1 MRRTFLGAI
10 RLLGGLGAG
19 FAIFM
24 LVVAW
29 RLSSGPISLSW
40 ATPYV
45 ENALNSAHPNFHFRF
60 DDTILTWAG
69 WQRTFDVR
77 VLNVR
82 VVGDND
88 TALAAVPEISLSISA
103 RALLHGKIAPK
114 SIEMFGPKLRLERQ
128 SDGNWE
134 IGLGTDAPRSGDFA
148 SRIVNQLM
156 AAPDPNRA
164 MSYLSRVVVI
174 GADLTLTDRRLD
186 RTWRAPTADIRLERD
201 RDGIR
206 GYATLDLATEARETH
221 VMVSGNFDA
230 KTRKTDTEVRF
241 EPINPAAFAKI
252 EKNLLPLAAVDLP
265 ISGVVRLVIG
275 ADRAVESSSFELAGG
290 EGHVDLPNPLDQL
303 LAVRSLELKGT
314 YAAAGHKIEIE
325 RLGVDFGPQGR
336 IMMPGKSPHP
346 MPLRSAELSGR
357 FFGAEGRAEV
367 TDIRLDLD
375 GPTAQAALAVDGIGG
390 AMTVSAEGTL
400 RNVVAGEVKRIWPET
415 WGPFAYRWVTANIA
429 SGTVPEAHAK
439 AKLRVAEDG
448 AITVDAVNGNMILSD
463 ITVDYLSPMPK
474 ATKANGTATFD
485 MHRFDI
491 VVQSGE
497 VPGGVTVKGGTVSF
511 TGLDAYDQFMNVD
524 MKIDGPLRRAME
536 LIDHEPLKFAKALAI
551 DPRASGGRAEVDLK
565 LSLLLELALTAEK
578 VKVQATAKMTEA
590 MLKGAVLGRDLTD
603 GKLTLAVN
611 NAGMDV
617 KGTGKL
623 GGIPA
628 DIHWR
633 QNFKDGAPFISRYKV
648 VAQVENAKNLFD
660 AGVDIR
666 PLPDGFVTG
675 GFGAELDFV
684 SYADRT
690 SRLDV
695 AADLTNAAFDMPKMG
710 WAKARGVAGTA
721 KASLKIAN
729 GVVTAIPTISI
740 AAGDLSVEGHAAYA
754 PDGSGLEKLE
764 LGQVRF
770 GRNDL
775 AVTVTQRAEDGGWNA
790 AIRGASADV
799 EPIWEDVIGSDKKS
813 FGKDVS
819 ARLRLGIAL
828 SIDKVWLA
836 PNRSLDAISGTF
848 RHDGERW
855 RTIKLKG
862 LVGNRKPFDL
872 DVRPVQDG
880 NRTLA
885 MRANDAGAL
894 LKALDFYDNMQG
906 GVLEI
911 VGTYHD
917 NEPGQPLKGR
927 VLVRDYRV
935 IDAPVLARLLSVLAL
950 TGILDELRGDGLGF
964 SQLDLPFTLRD
975 GLLAIDNVKA
985 FGPSLGFT
993 ATGKVYTDADMVDV
1007 QGTIV
1012 PAYAI
1017 NSAFGHIPLLGSL
1030 FTGGEKGGGVFAAT
1044 YNMTGQRED
1053 PKISVNPLTALAP
1066 GFLRNLFGI
1075 FGGKQGAEVP
1085 ETEKNRPKAP
1095 N

>member
-103 RALLHGKIAPK
+103 RALLHGKVAPK

-128 SDGNWE
+128 PDGNWE
-134 IGLGTDAPRSGDFA
+134 IGLGIDAPRSGDFA

-156 AAPDPNRA
+156 ATPDPGRA

-174 GADLTLTDRRLD
+174 GAELTLTDRRLG
-186 RTWRAPTADIRLERD
+186 RAWRAPTADIRLERD
-201 RDGIR
+201 RDGVR
-206 GYATLDLATEARETH
+206 GHAALDLVTEGRETH
-221 VMVSGNFDA
+221 VVLSGNFDA
-230 KTRKTDTEVRF
+230 KTRKTNTEVSF
-241 EPINPAAFAKI
+241 GPINPAAFAKI
-252 EKNLLPLAAVDLP
+252 EKTLLPLTAVDLP
-265 ISGVVRLVIG
+265 VSGGVKLVIG
-275 ADRAVESSSFELAGG
+275 ADRTVETASFEIAGG
-290 EGHVDLPNPLDQL
+290 EGHVDLPNPLDQA

-314 YAAAGHKIEIE
+314 YAAVGRRIEIE
-325 RLGVDFGPQGR
+325 RLGVDLGPQGR
-336 IMMPGKSPHP
+336 LIMPGKSPHP
-346 MPLRSAELSGR
+346 MPLRSVQLSGH
-357 FFGAEGRAEV
+357 FSGAEGRAEV

-375 GPTAQAALAVDGIGG
+375 GPTVQAALVVDGIGG
-390 AMTVSAEGTL
+390 AMTISAEGAL
-400 RNVVAGEVKRIWPET
+400 RNVVVDEVKRIWPAA
-415 WGPFAYRWVTANIA
+415 WGPFAYRWVTANMA
-429 SGTVPEAHAK
+429 GGAVPEARAK
-439 AKLRVAEDG
+439 AKLLVAEDG
-448 AITVDAVNGNMILSD
+448 TITVDAVNGSMIISD
-463 ITVDYLSPMPK
+463 VTVDYLSPMPK
-474 ATKANGTATFD
+474 ATKAHGTATFD
-485 MHRFDI
+485 KHRFDV

-497 VPGGVTVKGGTVSF
+497 VPGGVRVKGGTVSF
-511 TGLDAYDQFMNVD
+511 TGLDAHDQFMDVNI
-524 MKIDGPLRRAME
+524 KIDGPLRRAME
-536 LIDHEPLKFAKALAI
+536 LIDHKPLNFAKALAI
-551 DPRASGGRAEVDLK
+551 DPKASGGHAEVDLR
-565 LSLLLELALTAEK
+565 LSLLLEMALTAEK
-578 VKVQATAKMTEA
+578 VKVQAAAKMTDA
-590 MLKGAVLGRDLTD
+590 MLKGVVLGRDLTD
-603 GKLTLAVN
+603 GKLTLAVD

-617 KGTGKL
+617 KGAGKL

-633 QNFKDGAPFISRYKV
+633 QNFKDGAPFVRRYKV
-648 VAQVENAKNLFD
+648 VARVENVKSLFD

-666 PLPDGFVTG
+666 PLSGDFVTG
-675 GFGAELDFV
+675 GLGAELDFV

-695 AADLTNAAFDMPKMG
+695 SADLTNAAFDMLKMG
-710 WAKARGVAGTA
+710 WSKAQGVAGMA

-740 AAGDLSVEGHAAYA
+740 AAGDMSVEGHAAYA

-764 LGQVRF
+764 LARVKF
-770 GRNDL
+770 GRNDV

-790 AIRGASADV
+790 AIRGAGVDIQ
-799 EPIWEDVIGSDKKS
+799 PIWEDVIGSDKKS

-819 ARLRLGIAL
+819 ARLRLGIVL

-836 PNRSLDAISGTF
+836 PDRSLGAVSGTF
-848 RHDGERW
+848 RHDGNRW

-862 LVGNRKPFDL
+862 LVGNQKPFDL
-872 DVRPVQDG
+872 DVRPIQNGD
-880 NRTLA
+880 RALA

-894 LKALDFYDNMQG
+894 LKTLDFYDNMQG

-927 VLVRDYRV
+927 ALVRDYRV
-935 IDAPVLARLLSVLAL
+935 IEAPVLARLLSVLAL

-1066 GFLRNLFGI
+1066 GFLRNLFGL
-1075 FGGKQGAEVP
+1075 FGGKQGAEIP
-1085 ETEKNRPKAP
+1085 ETEKGRPKLP